1 MMTKCNSKNL
11 LISFITKYINSP
23 TQTTPKTI
31 IDKIRYKFALN
42 DQFSF
47 LHDVNYSIIL
57 SHITGYER
65 LMFIRFFQV
74 YLYKTYGMKK
84 TFIENYDINWN
95 QLRQFLTTNKIYHN
109 LFLTCFY
116 YFF

>member
-1 MMTKCNSKNL
+1 MTKLNSKNL
-11 LISFITKYINSP
+11 LLSFITKYINTP
-23 TQTTPKTI
+23 TQTTPKTM

-42 DQFSF
+42 DNFSF

-57 SHITGYER
+57 TQITGYER
-65 LMFIRFFQV
+65 VMFVRFFQV
-74 YLYKTYGMKK
+74 YLFKAYGIKK
-84 TFIENYDINWN
+84 TFIESDDINWN
-95 QLRQFLTTNKIYHN
+95 QLIEFLATNKIYHN